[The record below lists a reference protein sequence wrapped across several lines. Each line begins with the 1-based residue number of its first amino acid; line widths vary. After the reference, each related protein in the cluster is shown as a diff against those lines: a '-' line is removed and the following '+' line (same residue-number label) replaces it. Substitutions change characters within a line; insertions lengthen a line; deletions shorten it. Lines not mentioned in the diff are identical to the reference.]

1 MLKNNMK
8 EYFSLEIAKQKSTII
23 ETYKDEIDYEKKY
36 QLLENNYT
44 LSEKEPNTRFTDAY
58 IERSDK
64 ETEELLGEERASFLE
79 HPVNYLKVHKNEFIY
94 LESEWFTIISA
105 DSVCL
110 EVDDLF
116 GTYEVMLGLK
126 LQKKYEGAIKSYLTN
141 KLIGEKKF
149 SLLFSQAD
157 GLWDFNFAL
166 TNVAGFHEEMT
177 IGEAYRLIYSF
188 LFKLMET
195 VEEG

>member
-1 MLKNNMK
+1 MLKNK
-8 EYFSLEIAKQKSTII
+8 IKDYFSEEITKQKSDTIK
-23 ETYKDEIDYEKKY
+23 TYKEESNYAKKY
-36 QLLENNYT
+36 QLLESNYSF
-44 LSEKEPNTRFTDAY
+44 SEREPNSRFTNAY
-58 IERSDK
+58 IERYDK
-64 ETEELLGEERASFLE
+64 ETEELLGEEKASFLDQ
-79 HPVNYLKVHKNEFIY
+79 PINYLKIHKNEFVF
-94 LESEWFTIISA
+94 LESDWFDMVGA

-126 LQKKYEGAIKSYLTN
+126 LQKKYEGAIKSYLASE
-141 KLIGEKKF
+141 LIGEKKF

-166 TNVAGFHEEMT
+166 NNVSEFHEEMT